1 MEGGIRVPTAARWPG
16 VIPPGSVIDVP
27 TSLMDVM
34 PTVTNI
40 IQGQLPTD
48 RIIDG
53 VDIGAI
59 LSGDSVKP
67 PHEFFVHYC
76 GHMIHAA
83 RYTPGDGE
91 YNMLQCMFTQFRSMT
106 RSS

>member
-1 MEGGIRVPTAARWPG
+1 MSGGKGQGAMEGGIRVPTAARWPG

-40 IQGQLPTD
+40 IHGQLPTD

-59 LSGDSVKP
+59 LRGDAEQVP
-67 PHEFFVHYC
+67 RDFLVHYC
-76 GHMIHAA
+76 GHQIHGA
-83 RYTPGDGE
+83 RYIPGDG
-91 YNMLQCMFTQFRSMT
+91 
-106 RSS
+106 